1 MSVATVKKNK
11 RDKGA
16 VGYKE
21 TMKEKPVYTDSGW
34 NKWWGNK
41 GVQTSNENPWLS
53 DLTLTESSDTSDD
66 VDQNTTIKD
75 MEL

>member
-41 GVQTSNENPWLS
+41 GVQTSNEIRGCP
-53 DLTLTESSDTSDD
+53 
-66 VDQNTTIKD
+66 I
-75 MEL
+75 